1 MPTLLD
7 ERSPARR
14 PILFGRALVAA
25 QNAEQD
31 AIKNQIAEQRERRL
45 MQREA
50 QIDARQARVLQL
62 QEKQQQLKEQM
73 FDAKLGAAEMQ
84 LNNEKR
90 QLSQFSNASKM
101 IGKLNPRSENYDAEV
116 GEIIANNPEVFAD
129 TGNNFTS
136 IIKSQMET
144 IQKARNSY
152 LEGRS
157 IEDQAVTKL
166 ETESG
171 VPAPIDPTTGRKSAR
186 LLREQLEGA
195 KGEYAEMTGM
205 KPKSVS
211 VGGVEYTQPP
221 DETKPMRQD
230 RAFYATEAQRIRSL
244 AGRAVDPDIQK
255 ELIGRASEFESR
267 ASQVDQQIQSGTAPV
282 PTQPALD
289 PERAKRLEALRGQYQ
304 PK

>member
-25 QNAEQD
+25 QNAEEE
-31 AIKNQIAEQRERRL
+31 AVKNQINQQREDRL
-45 MQREA
+45 FRQNQALE
-50 QIDARQARVLQL
+50 ARQTKLLELQRQK
-62 QEKQQQLKEQM
+62 QELDQTIFNSKLEA
-73 FDAKLGAAEMQ
+73 AKMGMES
-84 LNNEKR
+84 EKR
-90 QLSQFSNASKM
+90 QMQQYANAAKM
-101 IGKLNPRSENYDAEV
+101 IGKLNPRSDTYEADL
-116 GEIIANNPEVFAD
+116 GEIFAANPEAFIDNKNQFGAMIRSQLE
-129 TGNNFTS
+129 TS
-136 IIKSQMET
+136 
-144 IQKARNSY
+144 QKARNTY
-152 LEGRS
+152 MEGRS

-230 RAFYATEAQRIRSL
+230 RGYYAAQANRYGAL
-244 AGRAVDPDIQK
+244 ASKATNPETQQGFLDAQK
-255 ELIGRASEFESR
+255 EFQSMADSM
-267 ASQVDQQIQSGTAPV
+267 DKQIQSGTAPA